1 MKSLY
6 VDANSRTVQCAR
18 LSIGLNV
25 DAAGVV
31 AQIEPNQFIR
41 VKAVGGDA
49 VIRQENQSGDGV
61 LLSEGETEYF
71 FIENHL
77 ELVSGKINVMY

>member
-18 LSIGLNV
+18 LSIGLDV

-49 VIRQENQSGDGV
+49 VIRQENQAGDGV
-61 LLSEGETEYF
+61 LLSEGETGTDHYHGGGCSF
-71 FIENHL
+71 HSALF
-77 ELVSGKINVMY
+77 

>member
-18 LSIGLNV
+18 LSFGLNV
-25 DAAGVV
+25 TAVGVV

-49 VIRQENQSGDGV
+49 VIRLQNQAGDGV
-61 LLSEGETEYF
+61 VLSEGETEYF
-71 FIENHL
+71 YIDAPL
-77 ELVSGKINVMY
+77 VLVSGSINVMY